1 MRKKRWAAL
10 LAAACLLAGLLCGCG
25 AAGSGAQGT
34 EAGGTASGAASSAA
48 LEPVIA
54 FTDDLGRELTV
65 DRPQRAA
72 VLIGSFADIWCSAG
86 GKDVLAATAG
96 DAWTQFDL
104 GLGEDVVDLG
114 SVKSP
119 SAEALLACEPDFVL
133 ASTNTAADLEL
144 QPVLEA
150 AGIPVAYFGVS
161 SFEDYLR
168 LLDICTK
175 LTGRPELFE
184 TYGAAVREQVED
196 ARETAAR
203 LAGDTPPRALYL
215 RASSSSVVVKGS
227 EGNVLGEMLADLDCV
242 NIADS
247 DTSLLENLSME
258 AILAADPDKIFF
270 VLQGDA
276 EKAAASLDSVLLA
289 NPAWQQ
295 LTAVQ
300 SGEYYYMDP
309 NLYNLKPNARWG
321 EAYEDLV
328 EILYGTE

>member
-1 MRKKRWAAL
+1 MKQKYWAL
-10 LAAACLLAGLLCGCG
+10 LAAVCLLAGLLCGCG
-25 AAGSGAQGT
+25 AASPAAPS
-34 EAGGTASGAASSAA
+34 EAAASSEE
-48 LEPVIA
+48 LWFNVT

-86 GKDVLAATAG
+86 GKDVMAATAS

-104 GLGEDVVDLG
+104 GLAEDVVNLG
-114 SVKSP
+114 SVKDP

-133 ASTNTAADLEL
+133 ASTNTTADLEL
-144 QPVLEA
+144 QPILEA

-184 TYGAAVREQVED
+184 TYGAAVREEVEA

-203 LAGDTPPRALYL
+203 LAGDTPPRVLYL
-215 RASSSSVVVKGS
+215 RASASSVVVKGS
-227 EGNVLGEMLADLDCV
+227 EGNVLGEMLADLGCV

-247 DTSLLENLSME
+247 DASLLENLSME

-276 EKAAASLDSVLLA
+276 EKSAASLDSVILA

-300 SGEYYYMDP
+300 SGAYYYMDP
-309 NLYNLKPNARWG
+309 SLYNLKPNARWG
-321 EAYEDLV
+321 EAYEGLV
-328 EILYGTE
+328 EILYGAE